1 MAYTIRRAKEDDRDD
16 LFRICL
22 LTADAGQDG
31 SALYSDPVYPG
42 LVWAVPYL
50 ELEPDFAFVL
60 ADGPAVLGY
69 IVGTPDSEKFDDK
82 LARKWW
88 PELKRRYGT
97 RTARAPSDP
106 AVLDRIATPPQAD
119 HAVTAHYPAHLH
131 INLLPPAQSGGWG
144 RKLIETMLDAMRA
157 AGVPAVHLGVS
168 PTNDRAIG
176 FYKHLGFAPVPTK
189 EGVVLGKTL

>member
-1 MAYTIRRAKEDDRDD
+1 MVYTIRKATPNDRDD

-22 LTADAGQDG
+22 LTADAGTDG
-31 SALYSDPVYPG
+31 SALYSDPHYPG

-60 ADGPAVLGY
+60 TDGDDVLGY
-69 IVGTPDSEKFDDK
+69 IVGTPDSEKFDEK
-82 LARKWW
+82 LIENWW
-88 PELKRRYGT
+88 PELKRRYGD
-97 RTARAPSDP
+97 RKAEKPSDP
-106 AVLDRIATPPQAD
+106 AVLDRIATPPHSD
-119 HAVTAHYPAHLH
+119 REVTVNYPAHLH

-144 RKLIETMLDAMRA
+144 RRMIETMLAALKA

-176 FYKHLGFAPVPTK
+176 FYKHLGFAHVPTR
-189 EGVVLGKTL
+189 EGVVLGKQL